1 MARLLISQLVSRG
14 GKVYDGRVPE
24 RTTLAEPVTARET
37 FRPSRRR
44 DRRFR
49 TGRTHARTHAPRPFR
64 VARTDD
70 DRSRRRRP
78 LLPARQR
85 VEGPGVG
92 AGSLLPAVDDGQRA
106 QGRVD
111 ATPPG
116 IASPGRAPQ
125 LAHVRGRSRRGHLG
139 APGDVAGRTY
149 ARAAADDPGGA
160 LRRARRPARRD
171 VRSVQAER
179 GDRKSTRLN
188 S

>member
-1 MARLLISQLVSRG
+1 VDVARLTVTSCVARG

-24 RTTLAEPVTARET
+24 RTTLAESVTARET

-78 LLPARQR
+78 LLPGRHR

-111 ATPPG
+111 ATPPR
-116 IASPGRAPQ
+116 IASPGRASRLP
-125 LAHVRGRSRRGHLG
+125 HGRGRGRGRRLG
-139 APGDVAGRTY
+139 ASGDVAGRTY
-149 ARAAADDPGGA
+149 ARAAADDPG
-160 LRRARRPARRD
+160 
-171 VRSVQAER
+171 
-179 GDRKSTRLN
+179 
-188 S
+188 